1 MNLFDYKINIEP
13 SLIPKERRKHLET
26 MATYITDVKNSTW
39 YLSRI
44 DENDKDK
51 FEVKKKKLKAKK
63 KLDDNNDDDNDDD
76 DDDDDDKYID
86 PINK

>member
-26 MATYITDVKNSTW
+26 MATYITDVKDSTW

-51 FEVKKKKLKAKK
+51 F
-63 KLDDNNDDDNDDD
+63 
-76 DDDDDDKYID
+76 
-86 PINK
+86 